1 MIVKYIKNKKNK
13 GMEMLIDQYGGFITF
28 IVRKYLGSL
37 KNYKEECIDNVL
49 LDIWNN
55 INYFDESKS
64 TFKNWIGSIA
74 KYKAIN
80 YKNKRYKRYKY

>member
-1 MIVKYIKNKKNK
+1 
-13 GMEMLIDQYGGFITF
+13 MEMIIDQYGGFITF
-28 IVRKYLGSL
+28 IVRKYLGYL

-80 YKNKRYKRYKY
+80 YKNKIYKIYKYQY